1 MTDPQGRQRRLSLYR
16 TGPHPCSYLPGLT
29 ARTLF
34 VDPLAAIRPTIY
46 ELLLEQ
52 GFRRSGNHIYRPD
65 CDGCAACVP
74 VRVPIAAFA
83 PNRSQRRNAAMNSD
97 IALIERPA
105 RYQPEHY
112 ALYETY
118 VRSRHA
124 EGSMAEQASPASYY
138 DFLLAPWGGETRLL
152 ELRLGPRLMAVAVT
166 DRQPHALSAVYTF
179 FDPAFSAR
187 APGTLAVL
195 RQIELAGT
203 LGLDHLYLGYWI
215 QECSKMTYKDA
226 YRPVEAHLGDRWR
239 PFARGEVIP
248 WRTDEG

>member
-1 MTDPQGRQRRLSLYR
+1 VTDQPGRQRRISLYR
-16 TGPHPCSYLPGLT
+16 TGPHPCSYLPDLI
-29 ARTLF
+29 ARTQF
-34 VDPLAAIRPTIY
+34 VDPLAAITPAVY

-52 GFRRSGNHIYRPD
+52 GFRRSGSHIYRPD

-74 VRVPIAAFA
+74 VRVPVTAFT
-83 PNRSQRRNAAMNSD
+83 PNRSQRRNAAMNAD
-97 IALIERPA
+97 VALVERPA

-152 ELRLGPRLMAVAVT
+152 ELRLGPRLVAVAVT
-166 DRQPHALSAVYTF
+166 DRQPGSLSAVYTF

-187 APGTLAVL
+187 APGTLALL
-195 RQIELAGT
+195 RQIELART

-215 QECSKMTYKDA
+215 QECPKMSYKDA
-226 YRPVEAHLGDRWR
+226 YRPVGARLGGRWR
-239 PFARGEVIP
+239 PFARGVAIP
-248 WRTDEG
+248 WQAAEA